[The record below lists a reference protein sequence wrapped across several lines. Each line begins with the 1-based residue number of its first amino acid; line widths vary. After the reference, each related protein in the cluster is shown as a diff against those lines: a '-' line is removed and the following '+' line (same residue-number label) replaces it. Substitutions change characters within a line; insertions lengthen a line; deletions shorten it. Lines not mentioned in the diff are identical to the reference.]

1 MVFLES
7 LSQHGWPD
15 YVKRGWVPSPPNK
28 ARAACASVPPFL
40 YPLSGNE
47 NSCPNNKDD
56 ES

>member
-15 YVKRGWVPSPPNK
+15 YVFGGVPSPPNK
-28 ARAACASVPPFL
+28 ARAARASVPPFL

>member
-1 MVFLES
+1 MVFSES

-15 YVKRGWVPSPPNK
+15 YVFGGVPSPPNK
-28 ARAACASVPPFL
+28 AGAARASVPPFL